1 MVDDEPDLRHI
12 LRVFLERAGHQVLD
26 AGNGA
31 EALAAAQLSAPV
43 LVVTDMMMPVMGG
56 AELVRRLRADPATAH
71 IPILAATCDIRL
83 AVAADAVLSKPYT
96 RAGLMSAVDAL
107 LEQGARTHRPSTLES
122 SHALAADNRRGIP
135 ALRVRGGSR

>member
-1 MVDDEPDLRHI
+1 MLGTLGKGRWLMSRILVVDDEPDLRHI

-43 LVVTDMMMPVMGG
+43 LVVTDMTMPVMGG

-71 IPILAATCDIRL
+71 IPILAATSDIRL
-83 AVAADAVLSKPYT
+83 AAAADAVLSKPYS
-96 RAGLMSAVDAL
+96 RARLLSAVDAL
-107 LEQGARTHRPSTLES
+107 LEQGARTH
-122 SHALAADNRRGIP
+122 
-135 ALRVRGGSR
+135 